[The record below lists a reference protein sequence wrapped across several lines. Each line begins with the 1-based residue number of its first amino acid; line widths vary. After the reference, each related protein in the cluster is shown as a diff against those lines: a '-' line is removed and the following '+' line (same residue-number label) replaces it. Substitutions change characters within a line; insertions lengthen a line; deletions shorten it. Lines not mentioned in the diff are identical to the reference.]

1 MGRRPAKCYR
11 YCKGKA
17 FPKSRYNRAVP
28 DPKIRIYD
36 GGKKS
41 ASWDQF
47 PSCVHLVSDEKEQLS
62 SEALEAMRVSCN
74 RFLIKQIGKEN
85 FHIRIRKHPWHVLRI
100 NKMLSCAGADRL
112 QSGMRNA
119 WGKSYGKACRVK
131 IGDILMSVRLQ
142 KSNVKIAMEG
152 IRRAKNKLAG
162 RQKICVS
169 HYVGFT
175 HFTRKQIQEM
185 QENKTLI
192 NMGSH
197 VQEDKPKGPLDQSN
211 LYKRLQA
218 FQDAQQEDSEEE
230 D

>member
-1 MGRRPAKCYR
+1 MGRRPGKCYR
-11 YCKGKA
+11 YIKGKA

-28 DPKIRIYD
+28 DPKLRIYD
-36 GGKKS
+36 GGNKI
-41 ASWDQF
+41 APWDKF
-47 PSCVHLVSDEKEQLS
+47 PLCVHLVSDEEEQIT

-74 RFLIKQIGKEN
+74 RFLIKKIGKEN

-131 IGDILMSVRLQ
+131 IGDILMSVRLR
-142 KSNVKIAMEG
+142 KKDALIALDG
-152 IRRAKNKLAG
+152 VRRAKDKLAG

-169 HYVGFT
+169 HKVGFT
-175 HFTRKQIQEM
+175 KYTAKQIEEM
-185 QENKTLI
+185 KANRTII

-197 VQEDKPKGPLDQSN
+197 IQEDKPKGPLANSN
-211 LYKRLQA
+211 LYKRLEA
-218 FQDAQQEDSEEE
+218 FQNAQQE
-230 D
+230 

>member
-1 MGRRPAKCYR
+1 MGRRPGKCYR

-28 DPKIRIYD
+28 DPKLRIYD
-36 GGKKS
+36 GGNKT
-41 ASWDQF
+41 AAWDSL
-47 PSCVHLVSDEKEQLS
+47 PYCVHLVSDEEEQIS

-74 RFLIKQIGKEN
+74 RFLIKKIGKEN
-85 FHIRIRKHPWHVLRI
+85 FHIRVRKHPWHVLRI

-131 IGDILMSVRLQ
+131 IGDIIMSIRIKKVHA
-142 KSNVKIAMEG
+142 VTAIDG
-152 IRRAKNKLAG
+152 VRRAKDKLAG

-169 HYVGFT
+169 HFLGFT
-175 HFTRKQIQEM
+175 QYTRKQIVEM
-185 QENKTLI
+185 RANKTLI

-197 VQEDKPKGPLDQSN
+197 VQEDKPKGPLENSN
-211 LYKRLQA
+211 LYRRFEKLMESQ
-218 FQDAQQEDSEEE
+218 
-230 D
+230 

>member
-1 MGRRPAKCYR
+1 MGRRPGKCYR

-28 DPKIRIYD
+28 DPKLRIYD
-36 GGKKS
+36 GGNKV
-41 ASWDQF
+41 AAWDAL
-47 PSCVHLVSDEKEQLS
+47 PYCVHLVSDEEEQIS

-74 RFLIKQIGKEN
+74 RFLIKKIGKEN
-85 FHIRIRKHPWHVLRI
+85 FHIRVRKHPWHVLRI

-131 IGDILMSVRLQ
+131 IGDIIMSIRIKKENAVTAIDG
-142 KSNVKIAMEG
+142 V
-152 IRRAKNKLAG
+152 RRAKDKLAG

-169 HYVGFT
+169 HFLGFT
-175 HFTRKQIQEM
+175 QYTRKQIAEM
-185 QENKTLI
+185 RASKTLI

-197 VQEDKPKGPLDQSN
+197 VQEDKPKGPLENSN
-211 LYKRLQA
+211 LYRRFEKFMESQ
-218 FQDAQQEDSEEE
+218 
-230 D
+230 